1 MNQHKPLNIN
11 RWLIPISWL
20 YGFVV
25 YMRNQFFKWGIY
37 KRKKYDVPI
46 FCVGNISVGGTGK
59 TPHTEY
65 IIRLLKDRYKVA
77 VLSRGYKRK
86 TNGFILSTI
95 DNTSREIGDE
105 PYQIKQKFPDI
116 MVAVDRD
123 RCRGIETLLAMET
136 PPEVIILDDGF
147 QHRYVEPSYVIIL
160 SDYNRAVYADKL
172 LPAGRLREPAHYLR
186 FATDIIITKCP
197 RELQPID
204 FRIILHDVDPYPFQ
218 GLFYTTFAYKR
229 LLPVFDEAKDG
240 AMDLKSLRNKSIL
253 LVTGI
258 ASPKPLVEK
267 LSEYTKEVQTMEYGD
282 HYSFTKKDIRNISS
296 RFKKMKSEDKII
308 IVTEKDAGRL
318 KLLKNIDEEIKFY
331 FYYIPIE
338 VSFLESKH
346 REEFNQ
352 RIIDHVEE
360 NRRDRGLC

>member
-1 MNQHKPLNIN
+1 MNQHKPIKIN
-11 RWLIPISWL
+11 KWFIPLSWI

-25 YMRNQFFKWGIY
+25 FMRNKFFKWGIY
-37 KRKKYDVPI
+37 KSKSYDIPI

-65 IIRLLKDRYKVA
+65 LIRLLKDKYRIA

-86 TNGFILSTI
+86 TNGFILSTPES
-95 DNTSREIGDE
+95 TSREIGDE
-105 PYQIKQKFPDI
+105 PYQIKQKFPEV

-123 RCRGIETLLAMET
+123 RCHGVETLLALDT

-147 QHRYVEPSYVIIL
+147 QHRYIKPSYIIIL

-197 RELQPID
+197 NDLQPID

-218 GLFYTTFAYKR
+218 GLFYTRFAYKK
-229 LLPVFDEAKDG
+229 LLPVFGETRRESMELNA
-240 AMDLKSLRNKSIL
+240 LKGKSIL

-267 LSEYTKEVQTMEYGD
+267 LSEYTKDVHTMEYGD
-282 HYSFTKKDIRNISS
+282 HYTFTKKDIRNIVS
-296 RFKKMKSEDKII
+296 RLKKMEGKNKII
-308 IVTEKDAGRL
+308 VVTEKDAGRL
-318 KLLKNIDEEIKFY
+318 KMLKHIDDELKFY

-352 RIIDHVEE
+352 RIISHVEE
-360 NRRDRGLC
+360 NRRNRKLC